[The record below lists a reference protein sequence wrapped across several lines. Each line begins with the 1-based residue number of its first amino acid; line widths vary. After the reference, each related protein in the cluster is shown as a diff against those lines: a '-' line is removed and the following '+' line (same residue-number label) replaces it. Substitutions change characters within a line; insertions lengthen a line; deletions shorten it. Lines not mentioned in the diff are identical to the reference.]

1 MTTIDRDPSELPRA
15 IREIRDTWIP
25 MPDGTRLSARIW
37 LPEDADAD
45 LVPGILEL
53 LPYRKSDGTALRDAT
68 NARWFAA
75 HGYAVVRVDIRGTGN
90 SEGLITDE
98 YTQQEL
104 DDGVACIAWIAEQPW
119 CTGKVGM
126 MGISWGG
133 FNGLQVAALRP
144 PQLHAVLS
152 LCSTDDRY
160 ADDVHYWGGALLAD
174 QQLPWAT
181 SMLARNALPPE
192 PEVWGD
198 EWLAEWRRRLDRT
211 PPFIKAWMEHQDRD
225 EYWRHGSVC
234 EDPAAIE
241 CPVFLVSGW
250 VDAYRDA
257 VFRMLGSFDVPRR
270 GLVGPWAHLWPH
282 VAEPG
287 PQIGFLQEALRW
299 WDRWLKDVPNGIED
313 EPMVRTWMQESV
325 PPRGHY
331 EERPGRWVVEDA
343 WPSPNIEDRPL
354 HLGPGGTA
362 TFADEPSPESTV
374 RLLPMQSH
382 GVLGGRSCSYA
393 ASYELAVDQRRDNA
407 VSTCFDTPPLEET
420 VEILGIAEAAL
431 DISSDRSQALVA
443 VRVCDV
449 APDGSSRLVTSGVLN
464 LTHRD
469 GHDRP
474 EPLEPGRR
482 YRVRFPLH
490 AIGYSVPKGH
500 RLRVALAPTCWPMV
514 WPSAEPAQLTV
525 HIPGAR
531 VHLPVRVRGADAATP
546 FAPAERLRP
555 FDHEPVEWPDVGTV
569 THDLATGQVTTV
581 YESGGG
587 FVRDEF
593 GHPMRKTTSQRDVFE
608 ISDDDPTSATARS
621 RQSIEVSRGDWHVKV
636 VATGLLTCDATT
648 FHVHTGLTAYH
659 GDVAVFEREWTLS
672 TPRNLI

>member
-1 MTTIDRDPSELPRA
+1 MSVVDRDPGELPRA
-15 IREIRDTWIP
+15 VREVRDTWIP

-45 LVPGILEL
+45 PVPGILEL
-53 LPYRKSDGTALRDAT
+53 LPYRKSDGTVLRDAT
-68 NARWFAA
+68 NAAWFAG

-98 YTQQEL
+98 YTPQEL
-104 DDGVACIAWIAEQPW
+104 DDGVACIAWIAAQPW
-119 CTGKVGM
+119 CTGKVGI

-133 FNGLQVAALRP
+133 FNGLQIAALQP
-144 PQLHAVLS
+144 PELHAALS

-160 ADDVHYWGGALLAD
+160 ADDVHYWGGTLLAD

-198 EWLAEWRRRLDRT
+198 DWLAEWERRLDET
-211 PPFIKAWMEHQDRD
+211 PPFVRAWLEHQRRD
-225 EYWRHGSVC
+225 EFWRHGSVC
-234 EDPAAIE
+234 EDPAAIR

-299 WDRWLKDVPNGIED
+299 WDRWLKDVPNGVEH
-313 EPMVRTWMQESV
+313 EPMVRTWLQESV

-331 EERPGRWVVEDA
+331 EERPGRWVVEDR
-343 WPSPNIEDRPL
+343 WPSPNVEDRAL
-354 HLGPGGTA
+354 HLGPGTA
-362 TFADEPSPESTV
+362 TFDGASVPDAAVE
-374 RLLPMQSH
+374 LLSVQSH

-393 ASYELAVDQRRDNA
+393 AAYELAVDQRRDDA
-407 VSTCFDTPPLEET
+407 VSACFDTAPLDEP
-420 VEILGIAEAAL
+420 VEILGIAEAVL
-431 DISSDRSQALVA
+431 EVSSDRPEALVA
-443 VRVCDV
+443 VRVCDI
-449 APDGSSRLVTSGVLN
+449 APDGSSRLITRGVLN

-469 GHDRP
+469 GHENP
-474 EPLEPGRR
+474 APLVPGER

-500 RLRVALAPTCWPMV
+500 RLRVALAPALWPMA
-514 WPSAEPAQLTV
+514 WPSPEPTRLTLHV
-525 HIPGAR
+525 PGSR
-531 VHLPVRVRGADAATP
+531 LHLPVRVRGVDAAVP
-546 FAPAERLRP
+546 FADPERRRP
-555 FDHEPVEWPDVGTV
+555 FEHELLQEPDVGTI
-569 THDLATGQVTTV
+569 THDLATGRVVTV
-581 YESGGG
+581 YQGGGG
-587 FVRDEF
+587 FVRQEL
-593 GHPMRKTTSQRDVFE
+593 GLPMRKHTTERDVFE
-608 ISDDDPTSATARS
+608 IADDDPTSAAVTSKR
-621 RQSIEVSRGDWHVKV
+621 RIEVSRGDWHVS
-636 VATGLLTCDATT
+636 VAAEGRLTCDVDT
-648 FHVHTGLTAYH
+648 FHVRTGLTAYH
-659 GDVAVFEREWTLS
+659 GDEAVFEREWS
-672 TPRNLI
+672 FSVPRNLT